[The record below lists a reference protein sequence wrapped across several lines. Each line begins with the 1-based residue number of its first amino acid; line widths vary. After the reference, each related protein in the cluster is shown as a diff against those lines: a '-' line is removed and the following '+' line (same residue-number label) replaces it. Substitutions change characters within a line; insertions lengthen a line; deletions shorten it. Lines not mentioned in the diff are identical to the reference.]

1 MKRKKTMHEENM
13 KIKVTVLY
21 VQEMEI
27 EMTKGR
33 LCTWVGKIYI
43 CKERGMGREMFECDG
58 FTAQYIL

>member
-1 MKRKKTMHEENM
+1 M

-33 LCTWVGKIYI
+33 LCTWVGKCVHMY
-43 CKERGMGREMFECDG
+43 RARNGQGNV
-58 FTAQYIL
+58 